1 MSEMIDRFR
10 DALAA
15 LGPNVIAAAL
25 ILVIGWWG
33 AKLARRLLRGA
44 LTRANT
50 DATLV
55 AFLGNLVYML
65 ALTLI
70 AIAALGRLGV
80 NTSSFVAV
88 IAAAGLAIGFA
99 LQGSLANFAAGVM
112 LIFFRPFKVGDYVEA
127 GGVSGTVE
135 EIQIFAT
142 ALKTPDNKAV
152 VVPNSS
158 ITGGNIVNYS
168 AKPTRRVDLV
178 MGIGYGD
185 DIKRAKEV
193 LEKIVAEDD
202 RVLKDPA
209 PTIAVL
215 ELADSSVNF
224 AVRPWV
230 RTPDYWGVYF
240 DLTERIK
247 LEFDKRGITIPFPQ
261 RDVHLHEVA
270 VAASARR
277 SAPKRRTARR

>member
-1 MSEMIDRFR
+1 MQEMIDRLR
-10 DALAA
+10 EALAA
-15 LGPNVIAAAL
+15 LGPNVIAAVL
-25 ILVIGWWG
+25 ILVIGWWA
-33 AKLARRLLRGA
+33 AKLATRLVRGA
-44 LTRANT
+44 MTRAKT
-50 DATLV
+50 DSTLV

-65 ALTLI
+65 ALTMVI
-70 AIAALGRLGV
+70 IAALGRLGV

-135 EIQIFAT
+135 EVQIFMT

-152 VVPNSS
+152 VVPNSA

-168 AKPTRRVDLV
+168 AKPIRRVDLV

-185 DIKRAKEV
+185 DIKRAKQV
-193 LEKIVAEDD
+193 LEEVVTGDD
-202 RVLKDPA
+202 RVLDDPA

-230 RTPDYWGVYF
+230 RTPDYWSVYF

-247 LEFDKRGITIPFPQ
+247 LEFDARGISIQFPQ
-261 RDVHLHEVA
+261 RDVHLHDVA
-270 VAASARR
+270 AAASARK
-277 SAPKRRTARR
+277 SAPKRGTARR

>member
-1 MSEMIDRFR
+1 
-10 DALAA
+10 
-15 LGPNVIAAAL
+15 
-25 ILVIGWWG
+25 
-33 AKLARRLLRGA
+33 
-44 LTRANT
+44 
-50 DATLV
+50 
-55 AFLGNLVYML
+55 ML
-65 ALTLI
+65 ALTMVI
-70 AIAALGRLGV
+70 IAALGRLGV

-135 EIQIFAT
+135 EVQIFMT

-168 AKPTRRVDLV
+168 AKPIRRVDLV

-185 DIKRAKEV
+185 DIKRAKQV
-193 LEKIVAEDD
+193 LEQVVSEDD
-202 RVLKDPA
+202 RVLDDPA

-230 RTPDYWGVYF
+230 RTPDYWSVYF

-247 LEFDKRGITIPFPQ
+247 LEFDARGISIPFPQ

-270 VAASARR
+270 AGVAPRQTFGSRSRAGSVPPARGR
-277 SAPKRRTARR
+277 G

>member
-1 MSEMIDRFR
+1 MQEMIDRLR
-10 DALAA
+10 EALAA
-15 LGPNVIAAAL
+15 LGPNVIAAVL
-25 ILVIGWWG
+25 ILVIGWWA
-33 AKLARRLLRGA
+33 AKLATRLVRGA
-44 LTRANT
+44 MTRAKT
-50 DATLV
+50 DSTLV

-65 ALTLI
+65 ALTMVI
-70 AIAALGRLGV
+70 IAALGRLGV

-135 EIQIFAT
+135 EVQIFMT

-152 VVPNSS
+152 VVPNSA

-168 AKPTRRVDLV
+168 AKPIRRVDLV

-185 DIKRAKEV
+185 DIKRAKQV
-193 LEKIVAEDD
+193 LEEVVTGDD
-202 RVLKDPA
+202 RVLDDPA

-230 RTPDYWGVYF
+230 RTPDYWSVYF

-247 LEFDKRGITIPFPQ
+247 LEFDARGISIPFPQ

-270 VAASARR
+270 AASARKA
-277 SAPKRRTARR
+277 APKRRAAGR

>member
-1 MSEMIDRFR
+1 MSEVIDRFR

-33 AKLARRLLRGA
+33 AKLARRLLRGT
-44 LTRANT
+44 LTRAKT

-65 ALTLI
+65 ALTLVV
-70 AIAALGRLGV
+70 IAALGRLGV

-158 ITGGNIVNYS
+158 ITSGNIVNYS

-230 RTPDYWGVYF
+230 RTPDYWSVYF

-247 LEFDKRGITIPFPQ
+247 LEFDKRGISIPFPQ

-270 VAASARR
+270 AAAS
-277 SAPKRRTARR
+277 KRRTARR